1 MKREK
6 ETSSRELQ
14 ILWWDWLSTAERL
27 LRTLK
32 EQTNAL
38 TIRDVARLE
47 ALQPE
52 LDRYLSH
59 LKRVDEEAVVSAR
72 VLAENLG
79 VEPGFRNI
87 VEALANAEAQQIV
100 TLATRVSAVAKN
112 VQSSL
117 AKNRKLIES
126 ELHYVDGSLS
136 LIARLAQEK
145 QGQFASSSNT
155 PALLNQVA

>member
-145 QGQFASSSNT
+145 QGQFAGSSNT